1 MDIVDFWVD
10 SLLKKYNVEDLYQLP
25 VYAVKGEIY
34 EMKGT
39 LMNEEAFL
47 AGGSEH
53 AKENIEN
60 IKKYISVL
68 KEVLEENNMNTQR
81 VWVVLQNNRDGFLDD
96 TEVVG
101 VFTDFDAAEKVRA
114 KLMDMYTQYYYIKDV
129 MLDLDIWTDK

>member
-25 VYAVKGEIY
+25 VYAVKDEIY

-39 LMNEEAFL
+39 LMNEKAFL

-60 IKKYISVL
+60 IKNYMSIL
-68 KEVLEENNMNTQR
+68 KGL
-81 VWVVLQNNRDGFLDD
+81 L
-96 TEVVG
+96 
-101 VFTDFDAAEKVRA
+101 K
-114 KLMDMYTQYYYIKDV
+114 I
-129 MLDLDIWTDK
+129 